1 VTSYLQL
8 FFTVLPVFAIVVLG
22 VLLRRAEW
30 VKAEAEESLFNL
42 VIKVL
47 MPCLIF
53 DSVAGNA
60 ALREHGNLVY
70 APLAGFGLTILGISV
85 AYLAGKAIGLQVG
98 AGLRTFALTVGV
110 ANYGYLPL
118 PITEAL
124 FGPESRGLVLVHNIG
139 VEAAIWTGGVLVVSG
154 LSLRDGWRRLI
165 NAPLIA
171 LIVAIAV
178 NLSGVSPFLPP
189 VLMSAVKLLGAC
201 AIPLGLL
208 MTGVSVQPHLN
219 EPGKLFA
226 PRISLGACLV
236 RIALLP
242 LVFIAVAKFAPISVE
257 LKRVLVVQ
265 GAMPT
270 AVISIIIARVYGGQ
284 PITAVQIVIVTT
296 TLALFTIPFWLQL
309 GLRWV
314 G

>member
-284 PITAVQIVIVTT
+284 PLTAVQIVIVTT